1 MKIDFEGQV
10 AIVTGAGGGIG
21 RAVSLALAAAGAR
34 ALVSDVSV
42 SDGEQTAALVR
53 ERGGTARFVAAD
65 VSREADVVACVTAVQ
80 SDWGRIDILMN
91 NAGWQGPIQPLVDC
105 SVEMF
110 DKVMNINVR
119 GVFLGLKHV
128 LPVMIAQ
135 RRGAVVNTASL
146 AAYIGSHSLAPYA
159 ASKHAVLGLTKSA
172 ALEVARKGVRVN
184 AVCPGPVDTP
194 MIDAIEAAQAASRLS
209 SKDSS
214 KVSGEA
220 QALRAKRV
228 ATIPD
233 GRYAKPEEIANLM
246 VYLAS
251 DYASHIT
258 GQGIQI
264 NGGSHA

>member
-1 MKIDFEGQV
+1 MKIDFGGQV
-10 AIVTGAGGGIG
+10 AVVTGAGGGIG
-21 RAVSLALAAAGAR
+21 RAVSLALAATGAR
-34 ALVSDVSV
+34 VLVSDISV

-53 ERGGTARFVAAD
+53 ERGGTAHFVATD
-65 VSREADVVACVTAVQ
+65 VSREADVVACVAVVLGH
-80 SDWGRIDILMN
+80 WGRIDILMN

-105 SVEMF
+105 SVDMF

-146 AAYIGSHSLAPYA
+146 AAHIGSHSLAPYT

-194 MIDAIEAAQAASRLS
+194 MIDAIEAAQAPG
-209 SKDSS
+209 D
-214 KVSGEA
+214 A
-220 QALRAKRV
+220 QALRTKRA

-264 NGGSHA
+264 NGGSHG